1 VITWYDIANY
11 GLALTVVLGG
21 MPLFVSMYQFAL
33 VGVHGANNHYPKCRP
48 YFPKVSILVPAWN
61 EAPVLDTTIEILM
74 DMDYPLESLRIY
86 IIDDASTD
94 NTPELMKEKME
105 QHKGNV
111 FHLRRQKGGEGK
123 AHTLNFGITA
133 ALKDNWTEALL
144 IMDADVLF
152 EKSALRKMTRHL
164 VDPEVG
170 AVTAYI
176 KEGSAPGNL
185 FTRFIAFEYIT
196 AQAASR
202 RAQNVMNFM
211 ACLAGG
217 AQLHSKDN
225 LMDIGG
231 KIDTSSL
238 AEDTFTTFKTQLGKR
253 KAIFD
258 GNAIVWAEEPDS
270 IQSVWKQRLRWARG
284 NIQVTRH
291 FKRLWLRKSMHDKLG
306 SLKFFI
312 IWFTI
317 MLMPVFM
324 IIASVGLVVLF
335 FTNFPLSWFLFKLLW
350 ILNVITY
357 LFVTLYSFMIDP
369 ESAKKSWV
377 EGFIFPGLISMVII
391 VVSFIPELL
400 DRLVERAIYSGQ
412 SNTLKLSVQ
421 AAVLFMYSWLAV
433 CMIPA
438 YTAKIVETKPKLK
451 FLAKPLLLISGFG
464 PLLCAITFAS
474 YVAEW
479 KKQEMK
485 WDKTEKTGKVAIK
498 K

>member
-33 VGVHGANNHYPKCRP
+33 VGVHGAKNHYPKCQP

-94 NTPELMKEKME
+94 NTPELMKVKME
-105 QHKGNV
+105 QYKGNV

-202 RAQNVMNFM
+202 RAQNVMSFM

-225 LMDIGG
+225 LMEIGG